1 MKKIKNFGVFSI
13 VAILF
18 LAFACEK
25 DSVILENQSLS
36 NKVNIFDTKT
46 ETLSEYDLVASK
58 LNLDQSKSTTENFIE
73 IAAIDSSYLRDNEI
87 SSIKFSINSKKFY
100 VIDINNVECEYKMV
114 KNNTLD
120 NKNVDGEVFYSLV
133 SESDAKGP
141 WCKVACYSIFTLMV
155 VSDGPAPIA
164 DIIAAIAL
172 VECLNGCDNLDNV

>member
-25 DSVILENQSLS
+25 DSVILENQSQS

-73 IAAIDSSYLRDNEI
+73 IAAIDSSYLRDR
-87 SSIKFSINSKKFY
+87 
-100 VIDINNVECEYKMV
+100 
-114 KNNTLD
+114 
-120 NKNVDGEVFYSLV
+120 
-133 SESDAKGP
+133 
-141 WCKVACYSIFTLMV
+141 
-155 VSDGPAPIA
+155 
-164 DIIAAIAL
+164 
-172 VECLNGCDNLDNV
+172 